1 MSNNDE
7 LTPNDGTLS
16 ELSDEELDEVAG
28 GFSFLS
34 IKAAKF
40 NKRTFSLGRRSRRG
54 RDDSEAEDIESA
66 ALQITIV
73 DGTAEE
79 LKIIGQLLG
88 GADAIDDD

>member
-1 MSNNDE
+1 MPNDE

-28 GFSFLS
+28 GFSLLKIS
-34 IKAAKF
+34 AARF
-40 NKRTFSLGRRSRRG
+40 NRRTFSTGRRNRR
-54 RDDSEAEDIESA
+54 RSEDSELEDTESI

-73 DGTAEE
+73 DGSAEE
-79 LKIIGQLLG
+79 LKIIRDLLG